1 MAVREGTVPVALGTV
16 VTGVGAAMVAMEMV
30 PMIAAGVVGFG
41 AAHILLGAIDLAGN
55 NNSNRSSSRA

>member
-16 VTGVGAAMVAMEMV
+16 VTGVGAVMVAMKMV

-41 AAHILLGAIDLAGN
+41 AAHILLGAIDLVGN
-55 NNSNRSSSRA
+55 NVDRRPSRI

>member
-1 MAVREGTVPVALGTV
+1 MAVREGTVPVALGSV
-16 VTGVGAAMVAMEMV
+16 VTGVGAVMVAMEML

-55 NNSNRSSSRA
+55 KSYDKSTGKV